1 MLRAHHWVNPRGH
14 LRQEWRETVY
24 MRFLIKKVDYFAPGL
39 RFPGHLPPIPP
50 WNAARLKASRPG
62 CRVEPAGGAMKTI
75 EVSQDALTEYIYRHC
90 PNHFYNWQEGECCR
104 RKVDKE
110 TCSLHVFAGELRC
123 PLDCSRLNTKE
134 YGCDKGR
141 CPRVKAVIKQLK
153 A

>member
-1 MLRAHHWVNPRGH
+1 
-14 LRQEWRETVY
+14 

-39 RFPGHLPPIPP
+39 RFPEHLPPIPP

-62 CRVEPAGGAMKTI
+62 CGVESAGGAMKTI

-90 PNHFYNWQEGECCR
+90 PNYFYNWQEGECCR

-110 TCSLHVFAGELRC
+110 TCSLHVFADDLHC
-123 PLDCSRLNTKE
+123 PYDCPRLNTKE

-141 CPRVKAVIKQLK
+141 CPGVRATIKKLK
-153 A
+153 AK